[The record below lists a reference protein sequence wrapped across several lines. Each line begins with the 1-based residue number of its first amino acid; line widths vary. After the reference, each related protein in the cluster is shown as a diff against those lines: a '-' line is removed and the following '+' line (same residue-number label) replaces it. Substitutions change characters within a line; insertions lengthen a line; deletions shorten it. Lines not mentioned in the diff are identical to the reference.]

1 MTFWLSAMVRNI
13 SKFTRTPLLRLPIVI
28 SRSIRLS
35 VWDHLFRV
43 TPPPLLCLCLAQTSP
58 TEYLWSEDVQWPWLK
73 FLEQWSRSY
82 LTNQKIFFKV
92 NILSSWPSLVH
103 TFHKKSFGV
112 KNVKWLWT
120 NFQGLLRSNV
130 IKGHSRYF

>member
-43 TPPPLLCLCLAQTSP
+43 IPPLLWLCLAQTSP

-92 NILSSWPSLVH
+92 NILSSWPYLGH

-112 KNVKWLWT
+112 KNVKRLWT